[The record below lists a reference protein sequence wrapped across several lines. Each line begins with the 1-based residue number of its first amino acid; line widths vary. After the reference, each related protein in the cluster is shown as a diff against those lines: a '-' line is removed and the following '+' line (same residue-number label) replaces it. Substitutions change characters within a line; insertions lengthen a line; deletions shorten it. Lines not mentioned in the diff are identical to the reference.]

1 MNPTMGLKR
10 KDQILQNILLVIDM
24 QNDFID
30 GALGSPEAEAIL
42 PRVIERVKAFDGPVL
57 FTRDTHRENYLETQE
72 GEHLP
77 VSHCIRGTQGWEIQE
92 DLDALRTTAPVDKVT
107 FGAAALPAILA
118 DMADHDPIG
127 SITLIGLDTDICV
140 ISNALLIKAFF
151 PEIPLIV
158 DASCCAGTTPESHQ
172 RALDA
177 MAVCQIEVVG
187 ATK

>member
-1 MNPTMGLKR
+1 
-10 KDQILQNILLVIDM
+10 M

-30 GALGSPEAEAIL
+30 GALGTPEAQAIV
-42 PRVIERVKAFDGPVL
+42 PRVIERVKHFDGPVL
-57 FTRDTHRENYLETQE
+57 FTRDTHRENYMDTQE
-72 GEHLP
+72 GAHLP
-77 VSHCIRGTQGWEIQE
+77 VPHCIRGTKGWAIQE
-92 DLDALRTTAPVDKVT
+92 DLEALRTTEAIDKVT
-107 FGAAALPAILA
+107 FGAGALPAVLA
-118 DMADHDPIG
+118 DLADIEPIG

-177 MAVCQIEVVG
+177 MAVCQIEIQ
-187 ATK
+187 